1 MIQVRIIGPNE
12 QKKKKM
18 VKKAN
23 KWFSKITRNK
33 IQLMYVKKFTNR
45 NRISFNLNLGRKS
58 NNSRNL
64 SGYRLAT
71 FIHEVG
77 HNIHLGHSNQRKRY
91 KQGRFKGSE
100 IIDKLSIMNSRAVY
114 SNFLTAS
121 QLLKLGVYESNEYI
135 EIDNKNQNQNKNQLK
150 EIELVDYTGTEPG
163 LKVIIINGWAERDK
177 NPLSISMHKGK
188 VYVHVVHGGGT
199 RLISVISTKK
209 TKIIKLLKIETSLY
223 AGKVILDIK
232 LN

>member
-18 VKKAN
+18 VKNAN

-77 HNIHLGHSNQRKRY
+77 HNINLGHSNQRKSY

-135 EIDNKNQNQNKNQLK
+135 EKQLKEIDNQLK

-163 LKVIIINGWAERDK
+163 LKVIIINGWAEMDK

-199 RLISVISTKK
+199 RLISVIGIKK

-223 AGKVILDIK
+223 SGKVILDIK